1 MSGAGVAPAMVD
13 CPTCG
18 TPFRAQLT
26 RGQCPVCGWG
36 LQAAVRRSWFPG
48 ADQLDILVV
57 VTVTVLN
64 LGLLAVLALMLSRQ

>member
-1 MSGAGVAPAMVD
+1 MVD

-18 TPFRAQLT
+18 TPFRAHLT

-36 LQAAVRRSWFPG
+36 REAPTRARWFPG
-48 ADQLDILVV
+48 ADQLDVLVV

-64 LGLLAVLALMLSRQ
+64 LGLLAVLAIMLSRQ